1 MQITRFLY
9 IILIDV
15 SEEVNGY
22 MKELNDIEHT
32 ETKKQKYENYW
43 KLTVEYTDI
52 HKSPFRNTLSM
63 IVDFIDTNSDLKINY
78 TPDLYKKLQSE
89 IYSVYRKKNLASTR
103 KSINQMIKLG
113 FIQPGLKGY
122 HRLTPKFIRATTKEK
137 RNLIFSE
144 IFYTSA
150 NFQSSVKNDNSHIKN
165 INFFLKTLMYKKNQQ
180 LNKKE
185 IVALIS
191 SDIASYPKGYMS
203 EQELESQ
210 IQWTKFNKFE
220 QRKYNQISY
229 FFCFLKYV
237 PGITVADDKSLVYY
251 TEDASIKLSSN
262 IDVKRDP
269 TLFRIMSENIKEES
283 RRIYG
288 KVVCYF
294 TKKEQKGLVVSHIIP
309 SAESLRN
316 LDIETA
322 YNYKN
327 ALLLEPNSDAYFDK
341 HNMTFDSNGIPIFDN
356 TVPDTFVNERKNMFL
371 DPYVLEGRKNYLKHH
386 YDIFRNMK

>member
-1 MQITRFLY
+1 
-9 IILIDV
+9 
-15 SEEVNGY
+15 
-22 MKELNDIEHT
+22 MKELNDT
-32 ETKKQKYENYW
+32 EYKDTKKQKYENYW

-52 HKSPFRNTLSM
+52 HKAPFRNTLSM
-63 IVDFIDTNSDLKINY
+63 IVDFIDTHSDLKSNY
-78 TPDLYKKLQSE
+78 NSTLYKELQTE
-89 IYSVYRKKNLASTR
+89 IYLVYKKKDLASTR

-113 FIQPGLKGY
+113 FIHPGLKGY
-122 HRLTPKFIRATTKEK
+122 HRLTPQFIRATTKEK

-165 INFFLKTLMYKKNQQ
+165 INFFLKTLMYKKNQK

-191 SDIASYPKGYMS
+191 SDITSYPKGYMS
-203 EQELESQ
+203 EQEIESQ
-210 IQWTKFNKFE
+210 IQWNKFNKFE

-237 PGITVADDKSLVYY
+237 PGITISDDKSLVYY
-251 TEDASIKLSSN
+251 TEDANIKLSSN

-283 RRIYG
+283 RRLYGG

-309 SAESLRN
+309 SAESLRR

-341 HNMTFDSNGIPIFDN
+341 HNMSFDN
-356 TVPDTFVNERKNMFL
+356 SGNPIYDDTVPDTFIKDRKNMFL
-371 DPYVLEGRKNYLKHH
+371 DSCVLEGRKNYLEHH
-386 YDIFRNMK
+386 YNVFRNAQ

>member
-1 MQITRFLY
+1 T
-9 IILIDV
+9 
-15 SEEVNGY
+15 N
-22 MKELNDIEHT
+22 T
-32 ETKKQKYENYW
+32 EYKNIKNQKYENYW

-63 IVDFIDTNSDLKINY
+63 IVDFIDSHPNLENNY
-78 TPDLYKKLQSE
+78 EPILYKELQE
-89 IYSVYRKKNLASTR
+89 KIYSVYRKKNLASTR

-113 FIQPGLKGY
+113 FIQPGLRGY
-122 HRLTPKFIRATTKEK
+122 HRLTPQFIRATTKEK

-150 NFQSSVKNDNSHIKN
+150 NFQSSVKNNNSHIKN

-185 IVALIS
+185 IVDLIS
-191 SDIASYPKGYMS
+191 SDTTSYPRGYMNERES
-203 EQELESQ
+203 ESQ
-210 IQWTKFNKFE
+210 IQWTRFNKFE
-220 QRKYNQISY
+220 KRKYNQTSY

-237 PGITVADDKSLVYY
+237 PGITISDDKSLVYY
-251 TEDASIKLSSN
+251 TEDASIKLTSN

-283 RRIYG
+283 RRLYGG

-309 SAESLRN
+309 SAESLRK

-341 HNMTFDSNGIPIFDN
+341 HNMTFDSNGTPIYDD
-356 TVPDTFVNERKNMFL
+356 TVPDTFINERKNMFL
-371 DPYVLEGRKNYLKHH
+371 DPCVL
-386 YDIFRNMK
+386 D